1 MHLKQL
7 ANIVNGKLVGKSI
20 DFEGFSIDTRSI
32 SNNQI
37 YIALIGKNFDG
48 HRFLE
53 EAQLKGAAAVIVN
66 KLDQLDIPQLVV
78 DDTLGFIKEVANH
91 NRTQYEGKMIGITG
105 TNGKTSTKQ
114 ITYSLLDNN
123 GTCHKTTGNMNNQI
137 GVPFSLLSLENHHH
151 YSVIEM
157 GTSEPGEIE
166 VLTNHVRPDIAAIT
180 NVSMGHLEGLTDTD
194 CIASEK
200 GNILDFH
207 TDLGVAF
214 LPSDSDYLDEW
225 KKSTNAKD
233 ILTFGFD
240 KYSDFR
246 VSDIN
251 INVENNLTNFRFSFD
266 GQNEELVINGIG
278 SHNALNAT
286 LSSGIAIYCGE
297 GMDKIAQRLT
307 CVELPQRRLSVF
319 KSLYNSI
326 LIDDTYNSNPASL
339 INALD
344 SIQESTKKKI
354 CVLGVMKEL
363 GERSV
368 EIHQEMYDYANEI
381 TDQIL
386 LVGDIWTSIGVDK
399 TDSVLIFDDHEEIY
413 DYLVSVLDENTI
425 LLVKG
430 SRSTRM
436 DLIADKLKL

>member
-78 DDTLGFIKEVANH
+78 DDTLCFIKEVANH

-200 GNILDFH
+200 GNILNFH

-214 LPSDSDYLDEW
+214 LPSDSDYLDQW

-251 INVENNLTNFRFSFD
+251 INVENKIFNFDNVYLSSQSLGIAAKGKINLESEILDMRGSIAPIKLISQIISVVPAVGELLTGLKKEGLFA
-266 GQNEELVINGIG
+266 GQFKMVGPIKKPKVK
-278 SHNALNAT
+278 LNT
-286 LSSGIAIYCGE
+286 LSFAPGILRDLFAE
-297 GMDKIAQRLT
+297 DWL
-307 CVELPQRRLSVF
+307 
-319 KSLYNSI
+319 N
-326 LIDDTYNSNPASL
+326 
-339 INALD
+339 
-344 SIQESTKKKI
+344 KKKFF
-354 CVLGVMKEL
+354 L
-363 GERSV
+363 R
-368 EIHQEMYDYANEI
+368 N
-381 TDQIL
+381 
-386 LVGDIWTSIGVDK
+386 
-399 TDSVLIFDDHEEIY
+399 
-413 DYLVSVLDENTI
+413 
-425 LLVKG
+425 
-430 SRSTRM
+430 R
-436 DLIADKLKL
+436 